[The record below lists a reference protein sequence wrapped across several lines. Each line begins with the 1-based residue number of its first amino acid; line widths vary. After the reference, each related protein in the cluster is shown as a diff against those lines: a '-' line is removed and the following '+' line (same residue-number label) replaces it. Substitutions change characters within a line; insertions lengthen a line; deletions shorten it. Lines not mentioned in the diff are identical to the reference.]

1 MQLDNWLERF
11 ALDDQVLGQ
20 AYEQLGALK
29 RSWLKKL
36 IANLYNYYGREEVQ
50 EKVVSLAQGQG
61 LKSYVQITPWNRL
74 VCVIDNQFKAA
85 NKVLAAIMPAIMTG
99 TKEILAIVENW
110 EENEPPEQILV
121 GLELMGVESI
131 MAMSRENILNFIQ
144 ESENNNAL
152 NGLFYLGPKQILSQA
167 LGQKKGYFFWAPRQ
181 IKLAGLVLDAS
192 KEWNIDVLGWANPEL
207 EFIVL
212 GDRKGNWP
220 QNFRQFTGD
229 KESFWSKDFDVLFA
243 SEKEFVKNK
252 QISLGFG
259 PGQESSWIWPDLDKA
274 LFYQRRVFWK

>member
-1 MQLDNWLERF
+1 MYPQNWLERF
-11 ALDDQVLGQ
+11 AVDDQILGQ
-20 AYEQLGALK
+20 AYEQLGAVK

-50 EKVVSLAQGQG
+50 EKVVSLTQGQG

-85 NKVLAAIMPAIMTG
+85 NKVLAAIMPAVMTG
-99 TKEILAIVENW
+99 TKEIIVIVENW

-131 MAMSRENILNFIQ
+131 LAMSREDILNFIQ

-167 LGQKKGYFFWAPRQ
+167 LGQKRDYFFWTPRQ
-181 IKLAGLVLDAS
+181 IKLAGIVIDAS
-192 KEWNIDVLGWANPEL
+192 KEWDIDVLSWANPEL
-207 EFIVL
+207 DFIVL
-212 GDRKGNWP
+212 GDRKEKWP
-220 QNFRQFTGD
+220 QNFHPFKGE
-229 KESFWSKDFDVLFA
+229 KESFWSLDFDVLFA
-243 SEKEFVKNK
+243 SEKEFVKNRH
-252 QISLGFG
+252 ISLGFG
-259 PGQESSWIWPDLDKA
+259 PGQEGSWIWPDLDKA